1 MLKLKPSPRA
11 LRFADSLRDCRSG
24 VAFVEFAFALPV
36 LLVLGL
42 MGLETANYAMANL
55 RVSNI
60 AMLTADNSA
69 RVRDSIDET
78 DIVELFTGAKMSG
91 SAINF
96 AANGRIILTDLE
108 PTSTGGKQ
116 WVRWQRCD
124 GALNYA
130 GTNTA
135 LRPLTSAGAAISN
148 GTEIYGSDRT
158 ANSSS
163 PSSETKA
170 TMTSFGTG
178 TNVISAQAGTA
189 VMVVEVAY
197 TYQPIFPNSFLSGRQ
212 ITYTSAFNVRQRTDQ
227 TLRNVTKITPRSC
240 NTFAA

>member
-1 MLKLKPSPRA
+1 MLKSRSLA
-11 LRFADSLRDCRSG
+11 LQFAGSLRDCRSG
-24 VAFVEFAFALPV
+24 VAFLEFAFALPV
-36 LLVLGL
+36 LLALGL
-42 MGLETANYAMANL
+42 LGLETANYAMANL

-60 AMLTADNSA
+60 AMLTADNAA
-69 RVRDSIDET
+69 RVRDSIDEG
-78 DIVELFTGAKMSG
+78 DITELMTGAKMSG
-91 SAINF
+91 STINF
-96 AANGRIILTDLE
+96 AQNGRIILTDLE

-135 LRPLTSAGAAISN
+135 LRPLTAAGAAITN
-148 GTEIYGSDRT
+148 GTEIYGTDRT
-158 ANSSS
+158 TVSTA

-170 TMTSFGTG
+170 TMTSFGSG
-178 TNVISAQAGTA
+178 TNVISAASGTA

-197 TYQPIFPNSFLSGRQ
+197 NYQPVIPNSFLAGRQ

-227 TLRNVTKITPRSC
+227 SLRNINHVTPKSC

>member
-1 MLKLKPSPRA
+1 
-11 LRFADSLRDCRSG
+11 
-24 VAFVEFAFALPV
+24 
-36 LLVLGL
+36 
-42 MGLETANYAMANL
+42 
-55 RVSNI
+55 
-60 AMLTADNSA
+60 
-69 RVRDSIDET
+69 
-78 DIVELFTGAKMSG
+78 MSG
-91 SAINF
+91 TSINF

-130 GTNTA
+130 ANPTA
-135 LRPLTSAGAAISN
+135 LRPMTSTGAVISD
-148 GTEIYGSDRT
+148 GTEIYKTDRT
-158 ANSSS
+158 TTSAS

-170 TMTSFGTG
+170 TLTSVGSG

-197 TYQPIFPNSFLSGRQ
+197 NYQPIIPNSFLSGRQ
-212 ITYTSAFNVRQRTDQ
+212 IVYQSAFNVRQRTDQ
-227 TLRNVTKITPRSC
+227 TLRNTTRIIPRSC

>member
-1 MLKLKPSPRA
+1 MLKTPILA
-11 LRFADSLRDCRSG
+11 ARFAGSLRDCRSG
-24 VAFVEFAFALPV
+24 VAFLEFAFALPV
-36 LLVLGL
+36 VLALGL
-42 MGLETANYAMANL
+42 LGLETANYAMANL

-60 AMLTADNSA
+60 AMLTADNAA
-69 RVRDSIDET
+69 RVRDSIDEG

-91 SAINF
+91 SNINF

-108 PTSTGGKQ
+108 PTTSPAGKQ

-130 GTNTA
+130 ATPAA
-135 LRPLTSAGAAISN
+135 LRPQTSSGANIVN
-148 GTEIYGSDRT
+148 GTEIYNTDRT
-158 ANSSS
+158 TNSSS

-170 TMTSFGTG
+170 SLTSVGSG
-178 TNVISAQAGTA
+178 ANVISAGTGSA

-197 TYQPIFPNSFLSGRQ
+197 DYQPVIPNSFLAGRR
-212 ITYTSAFNVRQRTDQ
+212 ITYVSAFNVRQRTDQ
-227 TLRNVTKITPRSC
+227 TLRNVNRITPKSC